1 MSGNQLI
8 LRALVKESSRP
19 FSHLSRSLS
28 SLFGGIIKIN
38 QLALGV
44 ASAGR
49 AEQIDVSLS
58 GSLCR
63 SIADPLTLFLPPSN
77 EISYHCA

>member
-8 LRALVKESSRP
+8 LRALEESTCP
-19 FSHLSRSLS
+19 FSLSLPELS
-28 SLFGGIIKIN
+28 IGSIIKIN

-44 ASAGR
+44 ESK
-49 AEQIDVSLS
+49 ELKIDVSLS
-58 GSLCR
+58 GSLCQLHQ
-63 SIADPLTLFLPPSN
+63 PTLFLPPPN